1 MLSAVVSIET
11 PGPRISLGEQK
22 SISRQHARI
31 QWNQQKCCFEV
42 MCLGKNGMFAAGKF
56 VSKDQTVELVSKM
69 PLKIGHARV
78 YFLSAI
84 RSTCSTMSGGK
95 MLQKVV
101 VDTAV

>member
-1 MLSAVVSIET
+1 M
-11 PGPRISLGEQK
+11 Q
-22 SISRQHARI
+22 
-31 QWNQQKCCFEV
+31 
-42 MCLGKNGMFAAGKF
+42 CLGKNGMFAAGKF

-95 MLQKVV
+95 MLQKVQCL
-101 VDTAV
+101 TLCLLMAWMIHSR